1 MTSQKRPTLEARER
15 TLGTRLA
22 HSAPDFAIAVSCSQE
37 TTDTP
42 PLIPTATWIKN
53 VQELGWSGPTSCN
66 CCISIYKRFCQGI
79 DTSPRGAGGWGFP
92 VTSALGTLRRKRKQ
106 KCRFETDF
114 RFSQI
119 IPTHLLCQMQTY
131 PKKYLPIFPSQN
143 HLHGKFQIHKK
154 YLVIRVTQSH
164 FYGFRCNLR
173 SVHTRRKVAATRHV
187 AVTNRFVCTR
197 EFLDFL
203 QQNFVVATSCKKS
216 NQTVFCVTCRGDK
229 ILLQR
234 QRFSQNF
241 SSTLEAICCCE
252 VSPQHVAATCN

>member
-1 MTSQKRPTLEARER
+1 MSL
-15 TLGTRLA
+15 
-22 HSAPDFAIAVSCSQE
+22 C
-37 TTDTP
+37 
-42 PLIPTATWIKN
+42 
-53 VQELGWSGPTSCN
+53 
-66 CCISIYKRFCQGI
+66 
-79 DTSPRGAGGWGFP
+79 
-92 VTSALGTLRRKRKQ
+92 
-106 KCRFETDF
+106 

-154 YLVIRVTQSH
+154 YLIIRVTQSH

-173 SVHTRRKVAATRHV
+173 SVHTRRQVAATRHV

-203 QQNFVVATSCKKS
+203 QQNFVAATSCKKS

-229 ILLQR
+229 ILLQI

-252 VSPQHVAATCN
+252 VSPQHVAATCNCCRICTWTQTRSDLSQSLQLVCSTLACQQALLARAFSRGSLRLPKQESLLAGQQYPDSHPRWGFLSSWSRDMSHSY